1 MAKFSKE
8 TDKQMEELAL
18 TGMGYKEIATQF
30 NCSRNTVAMRLSRA
44 GFRKRQPYNKSISDE
59 LKTKIIEM
67 RSRSQPLSYMNI
79 QKELGV
85 SGNASRD
92 IWIKHLNSLKIRVS
106 EPPIRALMRSVDAQ
120 AKRYIRNWSVG
131 G

>member
-8 TDKQMEELAL
+8 TDERMEELAL
-18 TGMGYKEIATQF
+18 TGMGYKEIAIQF

-44 GFRKRQPYNKSISDE
+44 GFRERHPRNKEIPNE
-59 LKTKIIEM
+59 LKKKIIEM
-67 RSRSQPLSYMNI
+67 RSREQPLSYMKI

-92 IWIKHLNSLKIRVS
+92 IWNKHLNSLKVRVS
-106 EPPIRALMRSVDAQ
+106 ELPIRALMRSVDAQ
-120 AKRYIRNWSVG
+120 ATRCIENWSVVA
-131 G
+131 